1 MSTSGA
7 IRAGAAYVELTADDS
22 PMIAR
27 LRASQERLRQWVRDN
42 QAMVEAPAAGAEGGT
57 FLGGTFRGAEI
68 AGTALKVGTAIA
80 AVKVAIKDV
89 QGISAL
95 FRGDMEGAR
104 KAAAEMPFGL
114 GQIVQELQPVVD
126 DVVRKL
132 VFAFKGIE
140 DAGRTGVDSAWLKE
154 ATESVERYNRGLK
167 AVEAAQKALEKVT
180 LSPWQQAVRDVK
192 AQNLRPEDEE
202 RVLTLTAQRMLAEER
217 IASERR
223 QQAEA
228 EAAQK
233 RGADAYNQ
241 ALRERARLSMTD
253 EEWVA
258 EEVRLLGV
266 DERLARGILD
276 LRLEA
281 LKITKEHAASEKRR
295 QADESFA
302 GTLAGVRDRIREA
315 TGEFDALGLEER
327 RVRDDLGRLFDQS
340 ILAATDYMQKIDQ
353 VRAAFKELR
362 AAQEAAEAKRE
373 AQGVAE
379 SVKTPEERLKDEA
392 ARLKKMREAGLITAD
407 TYGRAMD
414 KALKDA
420 AAGMAATVRQ
430 TVAVR
435 GMFSTAAADRLGLA
449 SATAEDRTAR
459 ATEETVRL
467 LKKML
472 VEAGLGDGLVFAP

>member
-1 MSTSGA
+1 MVASASS

-22 PMIAR
+22 PMIQR
-27 LRASQERLRQWVRDN
+27 LRASQDRLRQWVAQN
-42 QAMVEAPAAGAEGGT
+42 QAVMQAPAAETGGG
-57 FLGGTFRGAEI
+57 FFGGSFRGTEI
-68 AGTALKVGTAIA
+68 AGTAIKVGAAIA
-80 AVKVAIKDV
+80 TARVAMQSLQIY
-89 QGISAL
+89 SSL

-104 KAAAEMPFGL
+104 KAAEQMPYGLGEVFKALTPIVDDLMKRLVFGL
-114 GQIVQELQPVVD
+114 Q
-126 DVVRKL
+126 
-132 VFAFKGIE
+132 GIAIE
-140 DAGRTGVDSAWLKE
+140 PPAPPSAWLKE
-154 ATESVERYNRGLK
+154 ANQYAAQYNRGLK
-167 AVEAAQKALEKVT
+167 AIDAAQKALEKVT
-180 LSPWQQAVRDVK
+180 LSPWQQAVRDV
-192 AQNLRPEDEE
+192 QGLRPQDAE
-202 RVLTLTAQRMLAEER
+202 RVLNLTAQRLITEER

-223 QQAEA
+223 RQGEA
-228 EAAQK
+228 DAALK
-233 RGADAYNQ
+233 RGADAYTQ
-241 ALRERARLSMTD
+241 AVRERARLTMTE
-253 EEWVA
+253 EEWIA

-266 DERLARGILD
+266 NERLAKGILA
-276 LRLEA
+276 LRLET
-281 LKITKEHAASEKRR
+281 LKITKEQAAAEKRR

-327 RVRDDLGRLFDQS
+327 RLRDDLGKLFDQG
-340 ILAATDYMQKIDQ
+340 ILAATDYMLKIDQ

-362 AAQEAAEAKRE
+362 AAQEEAAAKAEAKS
-373 AQGVAE
+373 VAE
-379 SVKTPEERLKDEA
+379 SVKMPEERLKDEA
-392 ARLKKMREAGLITAD
+392 ARLKRMRDTGLITAD

-472 VEAGLGDGLVFAP
+472 VEAGLGEGLVFAP